1 MSEINY
7 VLGVSFAILA
17 GCLSNF
23 GNVLEKKAVVNI
35 PKEERDENFGKKLL
49 KNPIWLTGFILAT
62 LIDPIFFMMAQGY
75 LGLEL
80 GPTLAPGLFAAGM
93 IVLAIGSAKIIGEK
107 LGKFEIFGIGLMIL
121 GIAFLG
127 FSNLETGGVDIANQ
141 DLIARMTIFTI
152 VVFIFLILS
161 AYMSFKSKKDSYK
174 GIILAISVGFAFVL
188 SNFWISP
195 LIASMDDV
203 FTGRVFTGG
212 ANIMV
217 FFIFLAAIIILM
229 TTNFYGIARLQVCFK
244 YADANK
250 AIPIN
255 EVPQQISPI
264 FVYFAVFLNV
274 ANPISTFLI
283 IGGVTLIIISGF
295 LLAQR
300 QASLESIE

>member
-1 MSEINY
+1 MAEVNY
-7 VLGVSFAILA
+7 VLGVSFAIFA

-49 KNPIWLTGFILAT
+49 KNPIWLSGFILAT
-62 LIDPIFFMMAQGY
+62 LIDPIFFMMAQGF
-75 LGLEL
+75 LGLQL

-107 LGKFEIFGIGLMIL
+107 LGKFEILGIGLMIL

-127 FSNLETGGVDIANQ
+127 ISNLETGDVVLTNQ

-152 VVFIFLILS
+152 VMFIFLILS
-161 AYMSFKSKKDSYK
+161 AYLSFKSKKDSHK
-174 GIILAISVGFAFVL
+174 GIILAISVGCAFVL

-195 LIASMDDV
+195 LITSMDEV
-203 FTGRVFTGG
+203 FSGG
-212 ANIMV
+212 ANITII
-217 FFIFLAAIIILM
+217 FIFIAALIILM
-229 TTNFYGIARLQVCFK
+229 LTNLYGLVRLQVCFK
-244 YADANK
+244 YADASK

-264 FVYFAVFLNV
+264 FIYFVVFLNV
-274 ANPISTFLI
+274 ASLISTFFI

-300 QASLESIE
+300 QAIIESIE